1 MGKVLIVMDDIN
13 YRGGAHFATFNVAN
27 YLAQLRLDV
36 DIFSPVVV
44 SDETKQYLSENVNFV
59 KKVEYSSY
67 NYIIVPFENS
77 KYREEV
83 SHVRNAIKIQWIHI
97 DFDKW
102 KDIVGINIEQ
112 EKNLFS
118 KYDSLIFVSEHNKN
132 GFLKNFPELADKCQ
146 VVYNFLDEKLIRAKG
161 DMEFDEIIMQ
171 KKDKNQMNIV
181 LSGRLEPQKAYHRVI
196 DAAKILQEENLK
208 IEWFILGTGYEY
220 TDLRKRCRKYNLKN
234 IHFLGYRKNPYP
246 FVKHADLF
254 GILSL
259 YEGLALVIAES
270 LTLGT
275 PVISTR
281 SGGVEEV
288 LSSEYGW
295 IIDNNIYS
303 IVDNIRAIYRNRD
316 LLNNKKNNLINYSY
330 DNSNIEKR
338 ISEFFLD
345 CKGGEV
351 MKYMPKQELI
361 KEESPKVSI
370 IVPVYNMEKYLKEC
384 LDSLVEQTLD
394 SYEIIVVND
403 GSKDESWSIIEEYRY
418 KYSDKIRAFTIE
430 NSGLGEARNYGI
442 SKARGDYLGFVDS
455 DDTVQL
461 NMFQKMYEAAIK
473 NDADCVM
480 SDYIAFWEN
489 GKREYVTS
497 VMGEDIDR
505 FDILKY
511 SAKYGVVNAC
521 TKLVKKEL
529 FDKIKFPKGFY
540 EDLATIPILLSYAK
554 NVYYERDGLYNYRQ
568 RSGSIT
574 SVKSNDSRLF
584 DCYAAW
590 DRILKFSNPVYRKE
604 ITFAVYWSINFFCT
618 NFLDEFTFY
627 SKKYYEEHKS
637 VFMGNEYILES
648 IKNREFMDFNKIP
661 EIPKIIHYCWFGNN
675 EKNDLIRHCI
685 QSWKRNAPEYKI
697 IEWNETN
704 CNLEETEYVK
714 KAYEEKKWA
723 FVSDYFRLKAL
734 KEYGGIYMDTDMEL
748 MKPLDP
754 YLCNRAFFAFETP
767 LFVHAGIIG
776 AIPNCD
782 IINDIL
788 LTYQEDKFE
797 INSDDI
803 PETIPRRITAVLE
816 KKTNLVKNG
825 KTQLLNNGVKV
836 YSANIM
842 TMNFHDGKC
851 VANHHY
857 EGNWMDKSEGDSWNY
872 GYEVLKNYFTWD
884 LLNENAESSGVN
896 GGYSYKA
903 LYDQVKNSTCW
914 KVTKPL
920 RIMMNGIKG
929 KGFKD
934 ESYLTN
940 ENLLNYEEMYKEIL
954 GSTCWRI
961 TKPLREIKDLLN
973 K

>member
-1 MGKVLIVMDDIN
+1 MDDIN

-27 YLAQLRLDV
+27 YLVGRGLEV
-36 DIFSPVVV
+36 DIFSPVVA
-44 SDETKQYLSENVNFV
+44 SDETKQYLSKDISFV
-59 KKVEYSSY
+59 KKLEYSDY
-67 NYIIVPFENS
+67 QYVIVPFENS
-77 KYREEV
+77 KYREEI
-83 SHVRNAIKIQWIHI
+83 SHVQNIIKIQWIHI
-97 DFDKW
+97 DFDRW
-102 KDIVGINIEQ
+102 KDIVGVDLEN
-112 EKNLFS
+112 EKKIFS
-118 KYDSLIFVSEHNKN
+118 KYDRLIFVSQHNKN
-132 GFLKNFPELADKCQ
+132 SFLKNFPELASKSQ
-146 VVYNFLDEKLIRAKG
+146 VVYNFLNEKLIQAKG
-161 DMEFDEIIMQ
+161 DMGFDKEIMQ
-171 KKDKNQMNIV
+171 KRDNEQLNIV

-196 DAAKILQEENLK
+196 DVAKILKEQNLK

-220 TDLRKRCRKYNLKN
+220 GDLKERCRKYELKN

-246 FVKHADLF
+246 FVKNADLF

-270 LTLGT
+270 LSLGT

-281 SGGVEEV
+281 SGGVAEI
-288 LSSEYGW
+288 LSPEYGW

-303 IVDNIRAIYRNRD
+303 IIDNIRYIYENRA
-316 LLNNKKNNLINYSY
+316 LLEEKRNNLKKYSY
-330 DNSNIEKR
+330 DNKIIERDLSKIFSECSEGER
-338 ISEFFLD
+338 I
-345 CKGGEV
+345 
-351 MKYMPKQELI
+351 MKDEPKLELI
-361 KEESPKVSI
+361 KEGRPKVSI
-370 IVPVYNMEKYLKEC
+370 IVPVYNMEKYLREC
-384 LDSLVEQTLD
+384 LDSLVGQTLD
-394 SYEIIVVND
+394 DYEIIVVND
-403 GSKDESWSIIEEYRY
+403 GSKDGSWSIIEEYVY
-418 KYSDKIRAFTIE
+418 KYSNKVRAFTIE

-455 DDTVQL
+455 DDTVHL

-497 VMGEDIDR
+497 VIGGNIDR

-529 FDKIKFPKGFY
+529 FDKIRFPKGFY

-554 NVYYERDGLYNYRQ
+554 NIYYEKDGLYNYRQ
-568 RSGSIT
+568 RNGSIT

-604 ITFAVYWSINFFCT
+604 IAFAVYWSINFFCT

-637 VFMGNEYILES
+637 VFRGNEYILES

-675 EKNDLIRHCI
+675 EKNDLILHCI
-685 QSWKRNAPEYKI
+685 QSWKHYAPGYKI

-714 KAYEEKKWA
+714 KAYKEKKWA

-734 KEYGGIYMDTDMEL
+734 REYGGIYMDTDMEL

-782 IINDIL
+782 IIDDIL
-788 LTYQEDKFE
+788 LTYEEDKFE
-797 INSDDI
+797 INSEGI
-803 PETIPRRITAVLE
+803 PETIPRRITSVLE

-857 EGNWMDKSEGDSWNY
+857 EGNWIDKTEGNSWNY
-872 GYEVLKNYFTWD
+872 GYEVLKNYFIWD
-884 LLNENAESSGVN
+884 LLNENVESGSVSGE
-896 GGYSYKA
+896 YSYKA
-903 LYDQVKNSTCW
+903 LYEQVKNSTCW

-920 RIMMNGIKG
+920 RIMVNGIKG

-934 ESYLTN
+934 ESYFTN
-940 ENLLNYEEMYKEIL
+940 EALLNYEEMYKEIL
-954 GSTCWRI
+954 ESTCWRI

-973 K
+973 R